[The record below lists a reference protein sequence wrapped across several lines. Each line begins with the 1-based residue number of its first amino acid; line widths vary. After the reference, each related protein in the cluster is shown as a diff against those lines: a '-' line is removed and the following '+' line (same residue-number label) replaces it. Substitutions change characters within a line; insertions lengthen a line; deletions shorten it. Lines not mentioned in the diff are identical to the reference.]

1 MQNYLNHYA
10 YMTGG
15 APKIIVPGLSDQ
27 YQFGG
32 KSKKPRRKTRKSR
45 KPRRKSRKSRKSRR
59 KTRSKGLVPM
69 RSYSRDVHRLRL
81 TSKPI
86 MANYINSK
94 MMHY

>member
-1 MQNYLNHYA
+1 MESYLNYYA

-15 APKIIVPGLSDQ
+15 APNIIVPGLSDQ

-32 KSKKPRRKTRKSR
+32 KSRKPSRKSR
-45 KPRRKSRKSRKSRR
+45 KPRRKSRKSRKPRRRSRN
-59 KTRSKGLVPM
+59 KGLVPR

-94 MMHY
+94 MMNY

>member
-1 MQNYLNHYA
+1 MESYLNYYA

-15 APKIIVPGLSDQ
+15 APNIIVPGLTNQ

-32 KSKKPRRKTRKSR
+32 KSRKPSRKSR

-59 KTRSKGLVPM
+59 NKGLVPR
-69 RSYSRDVHRLRL
+69 RSYSRNVHRLRL

-94 MMHY
+94 MMNY